1 MGLVDAAVHPEMLFS
16 PWLLSTKELVVG
28 TGDGG
33 GACTLFVKL
42 VRVHRPSSTT
52 ASRLFFL

>member
-33 GACTLFVKL
+33 K
-42 VRVHRPSSTT
+42 RV
-52 ASRLFFL
+52 LYL